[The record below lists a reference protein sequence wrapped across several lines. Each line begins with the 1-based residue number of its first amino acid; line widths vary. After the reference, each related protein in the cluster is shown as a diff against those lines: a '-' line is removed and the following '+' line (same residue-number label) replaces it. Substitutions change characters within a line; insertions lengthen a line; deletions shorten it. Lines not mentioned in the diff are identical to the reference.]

1 MEDRAIEA
9 LEKSIERLRREVA
22 ELRASRTRLVLAAD
36 AHRRE
41 IERELHDGAQQDLV
55 GLAVN
60 LQQVRRLVTTDPA
73 AAGALVDEMRRDVH
87 EGLDRLRA
95 LAERI
100 YPPQLEAGGL
110 RVALRTAAANAGVRA
125 RVEVAVGGAC
135 PAELAVTVYLCWVE
149 ALERIGDGA
158 SATIAVRDEDE
169 TLVFEIS
176 ADVAGLDTVKDRVEA
191 LGGCLTIASGR
202 VAGSLPLSR

>member
-1 MEDRAIEA
+1 VTADARQ
-9 LEKSIERLRREVA
+9 
-22 ELRASRTRLVLAAD
+22 LVLASD
-36 AHRRE
+36 SDRRR
-41 IERELHDGAQQDLV
+41 IERELHNGPQQA
-55 GLAVN
+55 LAGFAVS
-60 LQQVRRLVTTDPA
+60 LQQARSLVESDPEA
-73 AAGALVDEMRRDVH
+73 AVALVDEMRRDVQQALEH
-87 EGLDRLRA
+87 LRA
-95 LAERI
+95 LSERI
-100 YPPQLEAGGL
+100 YPPLLEAGGL

>member
-1 MEDRAIEA
+1 VT
-9 LEKSIERLRREVA
+9 ERTPAVTVDAR
-22 ELRASRTRLVLAAD
+22 RLVLASD
-36 AHRRE
+36 SDRRG
-41 IERELHDGAQQDLV
+41 IERELHNGPQQALAAFAV
-55 GLAVN
+55 GL
-60 LQQVRRLVTTDPA
+60 QQARSLAESDPA
-73 AAGALVDEMRRDVH
+73 AVVALVDEMRSDVQKALEH
-87 EGLDRLRA
+87 LRA
-95 LAERI
+95 LSERI
-100 YPPQLEAGGL
+100 YPPLLEAGGL

-135 PAELAVTVYLCWVE
+135 PAELALTVYLCWVE

-176 ADVAGLDTVKDRVEA
+176 ADVAGLDTVEHRVAA
-191 LGGCLTIASGR
+191 LGGRLTIASGR

>member
-1 MEDRAIEA
+1 MDPR
-9 LEKSIERLRREVA
+9 
-22 ELRASRTRLVLAAD
+22 RLVVATDAD
-36 AHRRE
+36 RRR
-41 IERELHDGAQQDLV
+41 IERELHNGPQQVLA

-60 LQQVRRLVTTDPA
+60 LQHARTLIDSDPGGA
-73 AAGALVDEMRRDVH
+73 AALVDEMRRDVQ
-87 EGLDRLRA
+87 EALEQLRA
-95 LAERI
+95 LSERI
-100 YPPQLEAGGL
+100 YPPLLEAGGL

-135 PAELAVTVYLCWVE
+135 PAELAVTVYLCWIE

-158 SATIAVRDEDE
+158 GATIAVRDEDE

>member
-1 MEDRAIEA
+1 VTADARQ
-9 LEKSIERLRREVA
+9 
-22 ELRASRTRLVLAAD
+22 LVLASD
-36 AHRRE
+36 SDRRR
-41 IERELHDGAQQDLV
+41 IERELHNGPQQA
-55 GLAVN
+55 LAGFAVS
-60 LQQVRRLVTTDPA
+60 LQQARSLVESDPA
-73 AAGALVDEMRRDVH
+73 AAVALVDEMRHDVQQALEH
-87 EGLDRLRA
+87 LRA
-95 LAERI
+95 LSERI
-100 YPPQLEAGGL
+100 YPPLLEAGGL

-125 RVEVAVGGAC
+125 RVEVAVGAAC

-158 SATIAVRDEDE
+158 SATIAVRDQDE